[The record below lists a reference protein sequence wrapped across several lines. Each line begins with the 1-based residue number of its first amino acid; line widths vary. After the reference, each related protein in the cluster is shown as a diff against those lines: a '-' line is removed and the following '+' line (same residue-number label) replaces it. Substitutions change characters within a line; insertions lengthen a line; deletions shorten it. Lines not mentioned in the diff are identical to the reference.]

1 MEELNFKSIED
12 LDTFMARMAGF
23 GIKPTAQLTSQLAA
37 QREALKKRQ
46 AAIDSSLYEQ
56 MKAQSKFPVTEEFER
71 CVKGTVDR
79 LLADDPKNPVAASEP
94 GLLLGNIQC
103 GKTNTFENII
113 ALAFDRG
120 IEVCVILTKGTK
132 TLASQTLA
140 RAKADFAFAKKNDKN
155 DGRVKVEVSDIMDLR
170 YNGVSKTDTN
180 GTWCRQIIICKKE
193 SRNIQSLIDLF
204 ETKSPNLKG
213 ERTLIVDDEADFASR
228 VYRGSGMETELAKI
242 SRLIDSFRK
251 IPTYCRYLQ
260 VTATPY
266 SLYLQPDG
274 NIMNPKEGN
283 VTLAQPFRPRF
294 TMLVPT
300 HDRYIGGKQ
309 YYEDSQDENSMYS
322 HLYCPVSEKCVE
334 VLGNRNKRYISNTYR
349 SDNLKGLTQAVV
361 GYFLAAAIRC
371 IQAEEDSR
379 HFRSSCLIHI
389 QVAKKNHEWQ
399 SELICK
405 MIDDIRKVLLSNVRD
420 ECLENFMRDGF
431 EDFCESSRKG
441 HEAGLLKPNVKMPCY
456 EATMAKLKMLIDSD
470 YQVKV
475 VNSDNQVQAMLDEN
489 GQLKLQS
496 SLNIF
501 VGGSILDRGI
511 TVSNMLCFFYG
522 RSPKKLQMDTVLQHA
537 RMYGARPLEDM
548 AVTRF
553 YTTVRL
559 YDQLQK
565 IHEIDSHLRECFT
578 TVDKSN
584 NEIVPSDAIVIGYGS
599 GIKPCAASKIKFSET
614 KVVKKNSRLL
624 PVGFQTGSKE
634 KIAPTVRKIDHIL
647 ARQPGFSSKEPFLI
661 DTEVAAE
668 ILRLIESTYVYNDKW
683 ENKYLEWNAGSMIA
697 TINYSLQNAENQKI
711 WCQYREGRQMPRRR
725 DDGRFIDS
733 PDAGNT
739 DLAPAR
745 ELATDRPV
753 LTLLRQEGAKRVQG
767 WNDAPFYWPVL
778 LTPSNFSNVMFA
790 LNVQKE
796 MEDKEV
802 RDDEEYKALLR
813 TIPDN
818 EILDLP
824 IKKAFFAPIYF
835 GFKMEEVRELKP
847 QDAARYLKKDS
858 RGNYLLADG
867 VNPKAIDADVF
878 SGNGGEFPF
887 VFKDFKYIRF
897 RCSFTPGTEGKLLV
911 RLADGSDRVSA
922 ASSQNCDLDILTNE
936 LGEESEYVLD
946 NINRWILFFNIAEVI
961 GPRQPELEKWREEHP
976 DEFEAMRQG
985 GDA

>member
-1 MEELNFKSIED
+1 MEEQNFKSIDELERFEAHLAD
-12 LDTFMARMAGF
+12 F
-23 GIKPTAQLTSQLAA
+23 GIKPDGQLKERLAA
-37 QREALKKRQ
+37 LRETLKRRQ

-56 MKAQSKFPVTEEFER
+56 MKGQSKFPVTREFEQ
-71 CVKGTVDR
+71 CVEGTVDR
-79 LLADDPKNPVAASEP
+79 LLAGDGDEP

-140 RAKADFAFAKKNDKN
+140 RAKADFAFAKKNDMN
-155 DGRVKVEVSDIMDLR
+155 DGRVKVEVSDIMELR
-170 YNGVSKTDTN
+170 HNGVSKTDTN
-180 GTWCRQIIICKKE
+180 GTWCRQIIVCKKE

-204 ETKSPNLKG
+204 EIKSPNLKE

-228 VYRGSGMETELAKI
+228 VFRGCGVGTELAKI
-242 SRLIDSFRK
+242 SNLIDRFRK

-274 NIMNPKEGN
+274 TIKNPKEGSA
-283 VTLAQPFRPRF
+283 TLAQPFRPRF

-300 HDRYIGGKQ
+300 HDKYIGGKQ
-309 YYEDSQDENSMYS
+309 YYEDSQDEDSMYS
-322 HLYCPVSEKCVE
+322 HLYRPVSDKCVE
-334 VLGNRNKRYISNTYR
+334 VLSNRNRRYINNTYR
-349 SDNLKGLTQAVV
+349 SDNLSGLTRAVV
-361 GYFLAAAIRC
+361 GYFLAAAIRSV
-371 IQAEEDSR
+371 QEAKR
-379 HFRSSCLIHI
+379 GKRFRSSCLIHV

-405 MIDDIRKVLLSNVRD
+405 MIDDIRKVLLSNARD
-420 ECLENFMRDGF
+420 ECLESYMHEGYQ
-431 EDFCESSRKG
+431 DFCESSRKG
-441 HEAGLLKPNVKMPCY
+441 HEAGLLGTEVKMPTY
-456 EATMAKLKMLIDSD
+456 EDTMAELKMLIDSD

-475 VNSDNQVQAMLDEN
+475 VNSDNEVQAMLDEN

-511 TVSNMLCFFYG
+511 TVGNMLCFFYG

-553 YTTVRL
+553 YTTKRL
-559 YDQLQK
+559 HTELQK

-578 TVDKSN
+578 TVEN
-584 NEIVPSDAIVIGYGS
+584 NEIVPSDAIVIGCATGV
-599 GIKPCAASKIKFSET
+599 KPCAANKIKFSET

-624 PVGFQTGSKE
+624 PVGFQTGTKE
-634 KIAPTVRKIDHIL
+634 EIAPIVSQIDRIL
-647 ARQPGFSSKEPFLI
+647 ALQPGFGSKQPFMI
-661 DTEVAAE
+661 EAKVAAE
-668 ILRLIESTYVYNDKW
+668 ILRLIEKTYVYSDKW
-683 ENKYLEWNAGSMIA
+683 ENKYLEWHAGSMIA
-697 TINYSLQNAENQKI
+697 TINYSLQSAEDKKI
-711 WCQYREGRQMPRRR
+711 WCQYRDGRQMPRKRE
-725 DDGRFIDS
+725 DGRFIDS

-753 LTLLRQEGAKRVQG
+753 LTLLRQEGAKKGQG

-802 RDDEEYKALLR
+802 CNDEEYQALLR
-813 TIPDN
+813 TIPKE

-824 IKKAFFAPIYF
+824 IKMDFFAPTYF
-835 GFKMEEVRELKP
+835 GFKTEEMRVLKP
-847 QDAARYLKKDS
+847 QDAAKYLKEDS
-858 RGNYLLADG
+858 HGNFLLADG
-867 VNPKAIDADVF
+867 VDPKAIDADIF
-878 SGNGGEFPF
+878 SGNDGEFPF
-887 VFKDFKYIRF
+887 VFRDFKYIRF
-897 RCSFTPGTEGKLLV
+897 RCSFTSGSEGKLLV
-911 RLADGSDRVSA
+911 RLADGPDRLSVICSEN
-922 ASSQNCDLDILTNE
+922 SDLDILTDKQ
-936 LGEESEYVLD
+936 GDQRKYVLD
-946 NINRWILFFNIAEVI
+946 NIHSWTIFFNIAEVI
-961 GPRQPELEKWREEHP
+961 GPRQPELDKWRKEHP
-976 DEFEAMRQG
+976 GEFEEMRQVYLNLQG
-985 GDA
+985 A